1 MIFVTV
7 TVQCALKAIADTVL
21 AYRRTLIPKK
31 SAKLSVNAMLD
42 TLSTNLLDL
51 APVQQTRIS
60 VARTKIVV
68 GSKEASVIVTRKV
81 LTIEK

>member
-1 MIFVTV
+1 MTFVTV

-31 SAKLSVNAMLD
+31 SAKLSVNAMMD
-42 TLSTNLLDL
+42 TLLTNLLDL

-60 VARTKIVV
+60 VARNKIVV
-68 GSKEASVIVTRKV
+68 GSKEASAIVTRKV